1 MKLLGKYNSNLVP
14 FHAQEL
20 LKLLEQA
27 ITLGEYGGSRL
38 VDAAAVE
45 KLKQQ
50 SRGFSSC
57 HRFRPEAVRW
67 PVHLCSF
74 TLQKPILTKAPKRPA
89 KCTLSPVLL
98 VGSRANRI
106 ALGAHFSHPGAL
118 RRFAGLRSFR
128 G

>member
-14 FHAQEL
+14 FYAEEL

-50 SRGFSSC
+50 SRDSLPAIDSGRKPC
-57 HRFRPEAVRW
+57 DVRYICVRLLYRNLYLLRLQNSL
-67 PVHLCSF
+67 PSVH
-74 TLQKPILTKAPKRPA
+74 
-89 KCTLSPVLL
+89 
-98 VGSRANRI
+98 
-106 ALGAHFSHPGAL
+106 
-118 RRFAGLRSFR
+118 
-128 G
+128 